1 MKAICSLGII
11 GNISMNK
18 GALKWFYNVQNTMQE
33 LLNIDKNFI
42 RNSIKLNKMFLV
54 RLGHTFGI
62 DEKFSMS
69 TILWKDFII
78 FRTKV
83 GEILNFE

>member
-1 MKAICSLGII
+1 
-11 GNISMNK
+11 
-18 GALKWFYNVQNTMQE
+18 
-33 LLNIDKNFI
+33 
-42 RNSIKLNKMFLV
+42 MFLG
-54 RLGHTFGI
+54 RLGHTFGV

-78 FRTKV
+78 FRVKV